1 LDCQIAT
8 SLAFI
13 VNLYLNGFCSKLLI
27 NLNFMADVTF
37 LQNGQ
42 STTVQASDDGSQS
55 ILDIALKNGINMD
68 HACGGNGVCT
78 TCMCRVHSGQENLS
92 AVTDNEEM
100 MGMSDGETRLG
111 CQAKISGDI
120 TIEPAF

>member
-1 LDCQIAT
+1 
-8 SLAFI
+8 
-13 VNLYLNGFCSKLLI
+13 
-27 NLNFMADVTF
+27 
-37 LQNGQ
+37 
-42 STTVQASDDGSQS
+42 
-55 ILDIALKNGINMD
+55 
-68 HACGGNGVCT
+68 
-78 TCMCRVHSGQENLS
+78 MCRVHSGQENLS